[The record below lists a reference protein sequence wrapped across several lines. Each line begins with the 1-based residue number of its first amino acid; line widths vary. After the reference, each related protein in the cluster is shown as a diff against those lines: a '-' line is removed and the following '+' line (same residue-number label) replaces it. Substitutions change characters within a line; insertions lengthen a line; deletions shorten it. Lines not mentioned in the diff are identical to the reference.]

1 MDIFSGR
8 RCSNLCLLSA
18 AAPPRCVE
26 TGVATGASRGTK
38 GHIYA
43 VIGQW
48 RGPDRVLWPETLL
61 RMRLK
66 VPRTG
71 GNVDLRVG
79 RRRQIDNVTNLDAF
93 ETSSAAE
100 EEALDAVCA
109 AIEYVMAVEDAQDVS
124 VARAYLENLLASDMQ
139 RKNSATPGP

>member
-1 MDIFSGR
+1 MPALGCRASALR
-8 RCSNLCLLSA
+8 RDKCGDWRVKRHQGPHLRSQ
-18 AAPPRCVE
+18 
-26 TGVATGASRGTK
+26 
-38 GHIYA
+38 
-43 VIGQW
+43 GQAQTAYY
-48 RGPDRVLWPETLL
+48 GPETLL

-66 VPRTG
+66 VPRTA

-109 AIEYVMAVEDAQDVS
+109 AIEYRDG
-124 VARAYLENLLASDMQ
+124 R
-139 RKNSATPGP
+139 RGCSAAEE

>member
-26 TGVATGASRGTK
+26 TSVATGASRGTK

-43 VIGQW
+43 VIGQAQTAYY
-48 RGPDRVLWPETLL
+48 GPETLL

-109 AIEYVMAVEDAQDVS
+109 AIEYRDG
-124 VARAYLENLLASDMQ
+124 R
-139 RKNSATPGP
+139 RGCSAAEE